1 MSLITEI
8 AGQYTTT
15 WNSVSVGVTRQGF
28 ELQMMLRQEVI
39 AETDA
44 YGESTID
51 YIYRGGDA
59 FVQWNSRSYIPGS
72 TAPFWPWGGG
82 TLGVMANASN
92 PIAGLASAVAQPLV
106 LTALAN
112 TPAKTAGAPNT
123 LTGSLSIL
131 APNFDGR
138 LLFDSR
144 LRDVP
149 IRHQLLPSNS
159 SGTISWFTL
168 T

>member
-1 MSLITEI
+1 VSLITLV

-28 ELQMMLRQEVI
+28 ELQQQVRQEVI

-51 YIYRGGDA
+51 FIYRGGDV
-59 FVQWNSRSYIPGS
+59 FCQFISRSYAAGS
-72 TAPFWPWGGG
+72 TGPFWPWGGG
-82 TLGVMANASN
+82 TLGVMSTAAV
-92 PIAGLASAVAQPLV
+92 PIATLASAVAQPLV
-106 LTALAN
+106 LTVVAN
-112 TPAKTAGAPNT
+112 TPAVAAPNT
-123 LTGSLSIL
+123 LTGALSIL
-131 APNFDGR
+131 APNFNGN
-138 LLFDSR
+138 LIFDSR

-149 IRHQLLPSNS
+149 VRHQFLPTAA
-159 SGTISWFTL
+159 SGTVKWFAL